1 MYDRESGQFP
11 KGETAILTAVEKDYG
26 ESYINPAKQFIEAI
40 NQKFQEFHGYNTDQ
54 DNILYDE
61 EDDVDEK
68 LIDPKSKSDRQ
79 YFVVPN
85 MDDYYDIQNDRR
97 FAGDIEVADENSE
110 VMVLPNSRFHK
121 LKMMY
126 GNKVQQVNPQFTKTY
141 EDDVEESGLQYY
153 IGKKKYGKDGMKA
166 LAKAGRDGANKQEL
180 GRLKDKYETE
190 AADIMKLAGLG

>member
-61 EDDVDEK
+61 EDDV
-68 LIDPKSKSDRQ
+68 
-79 YFVVPN
+79 
-85 MDDYYDIQNDRR
+85 
-97 FAGDIEVADENSE
+97 
-110 VMVLPNSRFHK
+110 
-121 LKMMY
+121 
-126 GNKVQQVNPQFTKTY
+126 
-141 EDDVEESGLQYY
+141 EESGLQYY